1 MLPRC
6 DTIIVESPPLFDG
19 LAGLVLSWLKR
30 ASYLFTVSDLWPESA
45 VQMGI
50 LKSPVLIWFSK
61 QLEMLFYRRAA
72 LVLAVTDGIR
82 KAIISAGINPYKV
95 VLFRAAVD
103 TAFFTPEM
111 DATETRRT
119 LGIAPQD
126 FLVLYAG
133 TLGMAHNLSVILE
146 AAALFQAEGN
156 DRIRFVL
163 AGDGAEKE
171 MLENK
176 ARVLG
181 LSNLKFL
188 DPVPKARMPL
198 LSNAAD
204 CVVVAV
210 RDLEIF
216 RGALPTKL
224 FEAMSCAKP
233 VVLAVA
239 GEAEEVVRQ
248 SGAGYCVRPGD
259 PVGIH
264 DAIRDLAQDPERA
277 ENMGMNG
284 RECVVQQ
291 FSRDRRA
298 QELNDCLLRVA
309 GKTGE
314 RDSHLQTKVSVQ
326 S

>member
-1 MLPRC
+1 
-6 DTIIVESPPLFDG
+6 VESPPLFDG

-82 KAIISAGINPYKV
+82 KAIISAGIYPYKV

-103 TAFFTPEM
+103 TAFFTPSM

-119 LGIAPQD
+119 LGIARQD

-204 CVVVAV
+204 CVVVSV

-264 DAIRDLAQDPERA
+264 DAIRDLAQDPEKA

-314 RDSHLQTKVSVQ
+314 RDSRLQTKVSVQ